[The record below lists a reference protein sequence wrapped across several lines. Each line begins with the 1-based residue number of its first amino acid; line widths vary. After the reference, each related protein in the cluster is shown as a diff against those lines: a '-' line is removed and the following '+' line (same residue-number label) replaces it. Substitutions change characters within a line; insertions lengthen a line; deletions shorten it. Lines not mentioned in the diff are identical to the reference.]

1 MEAAE
6 KAQESDVSEDEPK
19 YSNNYEPQI
28 SQYYLK
34 TLKTPLT
41 KYLREK
47 VRCIEGYEI
56 VQGALDYNAYLI
68 KNLVLNKRKRKILD
82 KSQKHYV
89 MEELELNIKKLAMLA
104 DESLAIREYTFA
116 EN

>member
-6 KAQESDVSEDEPK
+6 KAQESDGSEDEPK
-19 YSNNYEPQI
+19 YSNSYEPQI

-56 VQGALDYNAYLI
+56 V
-68 KNLVLNKRKRKILD
+68 
-82 KSQKHYV
+82 
-89 MEELELNIKKLAMLA
+89 
-104 DESLAIREYTFA
+104 
-116 EN
+116 